1 MYFIWSA
8 KHKFTNLTI
17 DGAVLQNDKMLFQSS
32 SKHSCENLKTEIRYD
47 LKLKN
52 SRKSEN
58 VKLLK
63 QIVSFWHFAL
73 FLKLIQH

>member
-1 MYFIWSA
+1 
-8 KHKFTNLTI
+8 
-17 DGAVLQNDKMLFQSS
+17 MLFQSS
-32 SKHSCENLKTEIRYD
+32 SKYSCENLKTEIRYD

-58 VKLLK
+58 VRLLK